1 MPGFVNARTGAP
13 LRCRAAVVA
22 GIAAG
27 AVFVT
32 AAAAHASG
40 APTRSEATSSAV
52 AVAGSNNESLEGIGT
67 DDQVLKGL
75 EEVLTLINSVPDE
88 VLAQGEEATAQWLT
102 QSIPAKSVGDAQTR
116 AFDLGGCARGI
127 AVALGSNLFAL
138 GKVYKL
144 KKAIDKLGGVKKIIA
159 KIRSKKKMGKTF
171 KKGIMEV
178 FEEAGSGL
186 GAIGAEILGVD
197 GVIKHC
203 W

>member
-1 MPGFVNARTGAP
+1 M
-13 LRCRAAVVA
+13 VA

-32 AAAAHASG
+32 TAAAHASG
-40 APTRSEATSSAV
+40 APSRPEATASATAVTAPSS
-52 AVAGSNNESLEGIGT
+52 GLEGVGT

-75 EEVLTLINSVPDE
+75 ETALTLIDSIPDE
-88 VLAQGEEATAQWLT
+88 VLAQGEVATAQWLT
-102 QSIPAKSVGDAQTR
+102 ERIPAKSAGDIQAR
-116 AFDLGGCARGI
+116 AFDLGGCVRGI